1 MKIDRAWPVLAIL
14 TGVAVDQATKLF
26 ARSVLVPGEV
36 HSYLGGCLWID
47 LVRNRG
53 AFLSLGSSLSEP
65 MRQGLLVGG
74 VAAFLAVALGWLLFS
89 KTSTPG
95 SRWTMAAV
103 VAGGSGNLVD
113 RIWFQGG
120 VVDFLNVGIGNL
132 RTGIFNVADM
142 YITGAVVFV
151 LASSLGK
158 RKATG
163 TPR

>member
-1 MKIDRAWPVLAIL
+1 VLAIFL
-14 TGVAVDQATKLF
+14 GVAVDQATKLL
-26 ARSVLVPGEV
+26 ARDVLVPGEL

-53 AFLSLGSSLSEP
+53 AFLSLGSTLSEP
-65 MRQGLLVGG
+65 VRQGLLVGG
-74 VAAFLAVALGWLLFS
+74 VAVFLSIALGWLLFS
-89 KTSTPG
+89 RTSTSG

-103 VAGGSGNLVD
+103 VAGGAGNLVD

-120 VVDFLNVGIGNL
+120 VVDFLNVGFGNL

-151 LASSLGK
+151 LARSLGK
-158 RKATG
+158 RKATSS
-163 TPR
+163 PR